1 MNQKHQFGQVTDEIL
16 EFEQVQLELR
26 DVSADEKI
34 SEPFVVN
41 LGPQH
46 PSTHG
51 VFRCRLL
58 VDGESVLEAEN
69 KMGYL
74 HRGIEKLAETRTYAQ
89 FTPYADRLDY
99 LSPILNEWGYLM
111 AVEKLAGIEVPER
124 GEYIRVIFGELQ
136 RIANHLL
143 YGASLALDMN
153 GYTVWMY
160 MMREREKILDIFE
173 SYCGKR
179 MNNHALRIGG
189 APYPLP
195 AGLDARIHHWLD
207 EFPIAMKDFA
217 NVFNGNEIMQARTV
231 RVGIIDKDACLDYG
245 VFGVNMRAAG
255 VPQDLRKDKPYSVYD
270 RFEFDIPTGIRGDSF
285 DRYMVRYHEM
295 EESAK
300 IVRQALNQ
308 MPGDGPTLGKV
319 PRVLKVPAGRAY
331 TQIEGSKGWLGFY
344 IVADG
349 TNKPSR
355 IRIHAPCVSSLFALE
370 NNVDGMLLQDYIAGL
385 ASIDI
390 VLGEVDR

>member
-1 MNQKHQFGQVTDEIL
+1 MDHNKLFGHVTDEVL
-16 EFEQVQLELR
+16 EFEKAQIELR
-26 DVSADEKI
+26 DVSGNETI
-34 SEPFVVN
+34 SEPFTVS

-51 VFRCRLL
+51 VFRCSLL
-58 VDGESVLEAEN
+58 LDGEKVLEAEN
-69 KMGYL
+69 IMGYL
-74 HRGIEKLAETRTYAQ
+74 HRGLEKLAETRTYTQ
-89 FTPYADRLDY
+89 FTPYTDRLDY

-111 AVEKLAGIEVPER
+111 AVEGLMGIEVPER
-124 GEYIRVIFGELQ
+124 AEYIRVILGELQ
-136 RIANHLL
+136 RVANHLL

-173 SYCGKR
+173 AYSGKR

-195 AGLDARIHHWLD
+195 LGLDDRIHHWLD

-217 NVFNGNEIMQARTV
+217 NVFNGNEIMQARTKHIGFLDRQV
-231 RVGIIDKDACLDYG
+231 CLDYG

-255 VPQDLRKDKPYSVYD
+255 VAQDLRKDAPYSIYD
-270 RFEFDIPTGIRGDSF
+270 RFDFEVPTGVRGDSF

-300 IVRQALNQ
+300 IVRQALRQ
-308 MPGDGPTLGKV
+308 MPGDGPTMAKV
-319 PRVLKVPAGRAY
+319 PRIIKVPEGRSY
-331 TQIEGSKGWLGFY
+331 TQIEGSKGWLGYY
-344 IVADG
+344 IVANG
-349 TNKPSR
+349 TNKPYR
-355 IRIHAPCVSSLFALE
+355 LRIHAPSVNSLFALE

-385 ASIDI
+385 ASVDI